1 MNFAIGPLKD
11 NSPESRPP
19 PLNSLY
25 FMNLRV
31 LYSSRKNPRM
41 QPSGPELSLP
51 PTGDGQ
57 LVLCVDDEKTGL
69 MVRRIL
75 LERNGY
81 KVLTSERG
89 FEAVGLL
96 EQFPIEAVILDYAMP
111 EMNGGQVAAIM
122 RQRKPQVPI
131 LLLSAYV
138 TLPDEVLQLVDLS
151 MTKGDGPNVLLG
163 HLHRLIANPTH
174 GGWGPTA

>member
-1 MNFAIGPLKD
+1 MQAPDIGL
-11 NSPESRPP
+11 
-19 PLNSLY
+19 
-25 FMNLRV
+25 
-31 LYSSRKNPRM
+31 SS
-41 QPSGPELSLP
+41 S
-51 PTGDGQ
+51 PTGAGQ

-89 FEAVGLL
+89 AEAVGIL
-96 EQFPIEAVILDYAMP
+96 EQFPVAAVILDYSMP
-111 EMNGGQVAAIM
+111 ELNGGQVAVMM

-138 TLPDEVLQLVDLS
+138 TLPDDVLQLVDLS

-174 GGWGPTA
+174 GGRGPTT

>member
-1 MNFAIGPLKD
+1 MQ
-11 NSPESRPP
+11 SPGLEISPP
-19 PLNSLY
+19 PA
-25 FMNLRV
+25 
-31 LYSSRKNPRM
+31 
-41 QPSGPELSLP
+41 GA
-51 PTGDGQ
+51 GQ

-89 FEAVGLL
+89 TEALGLL
-96 EQFPIEAVILDYAMP
+96 EQFPVEAVILDYAMP
-111 EMNGGQVAAIM
+111 ELNGGQVAAMM

-138 TLPDEVLQLVDLS
+138 TLPDDVLQLVDLS

-163 HLHRLIANPTH
+163 HLHRLIATPTH
-174 GGWGPTA
+174 GGRGPTA